1 MSTSTST
8 SMKTATPTR
17 RDEIAAELAAIA
29 AEPVGGGAGATRR
42 SAGENRVSRNARLI
56 GEVAGRLSRLMDFGE
71 LEEQDLYT
79 IGQLSDYL
87 KVSLRTLRFY
97 EQSGLLRPVRE
108 GTRRLYTRRDLDQL
122 RVIVTLRDLEGSLG
136 AIKALMTRMKDLD
149 DSAAMMAA
157 IEGLLGDIAATN
169 RERIDELTRLDRR
182 IETTLATLRRNG

>member
-1 MSTSTST
+1 MST
-8 SMKTATPTR
+8 SMKTASPTR
-17 RDEIAAELAAIA
+17 REDVAADLTALA
-29 AEPVGGGAGATRR
+29 AEPLSPGPVRR

-56 GEVAGRLSRLMDFGE
+56 CEIAGRLSATMDFGA

-136 AIKALMTRMKDLD
+136 AIKSLMARMKDLD
-149 DSAAMMAA
+149 DSAAMVAA
-157 IEGLLGDIAATN
+157 IDGLLGDIATVN
-169 RERIDELTRLDRR
+169 QERIAELTRLNQR
-182 IETTLATLRRNG
+182 IATTLTALRQGG

>member
-1 MSTSTST
+1 MST
-8 SMKTATPTR
+8 SMKTVSPTR
-17 RDEIAAELAAIA
+17 HDEVVAELAAIA
-29 AEPVGGGAGATRR
+29 AEPVGAGAGSTRR
-42 SAGENRVSRNARLI
+42 SAGENRVARNARLI
-56 GEVAGRLSRLMDFGE
+56 CEVAGRLSRLMDFGE

-136 AIKALMTRMKDLD
+136 AIKSLMTRMKDLD
-149 DSAAMMAA
+149 DSAAMVAA
-157 IEGLLGDIAATN
+157 IEALLGDIAVAN
-169 RERIDELTRLDRR
+169 QERIAELTRLNQR
-182 IETTLATLRRNG
+182 IETTLASLQRDG